1 MKIGVF
7 GGTFDPP
14 HLAHLIF
21 ADEARWQLKLN
32 RVLWLLTPVSPLKS
46 DEEISPWEQ
55 RLELLEAALAGNQ
68 KFEVSRVDIHRPG
81 PHYAYE
87 SMKILAGEYGGD
99 ELIYLIGEDS
109 LRDLA
114 KWEQPGELLR
124 YCHQVGVMR
133 RPDVEINFKVLEG
146 AIPGIQSKLIWV
158 ESPLLEISGRMIRD
172 RLKFGQPVRYFLPDA
187 VHELI
192 REKELYNFKNQRR

>member
-14 HLAHLIF
+14 HMAHLII
-21 ADEARWQLKLN
+21 AEEARWQLKLDL
-32 RVLWLLTPVSPLKS
+32 VLWLLTPVSPLKS
-46 DEEISPWEQ
+46 EVEISPWEQ
-55 RLELLEAALAGNQ
+55 RLELLDAALAGNQ
-68 KFEVSRVDIHRPG
+68 RFEVSRVDIDRPG

-87 SMKILAGEYGGD
+87 SMKILSGEYGGD

-114 KWEQPGELLR
+114 KWERPGELLR
-124 YCHQVGVMR
+124 YCHQVGVMGR
-133 RPDVEINFKVLEG
+133 SAVEFDFKDLEG
-146 AIPGIQSKLIWV
+146 AVPGIRSKLKWV
-158 ESPLLEISGRMIRD
+158 DSPLLEISGRMIRD

-187 VHELI
+187 VYEII
-192 REKELYNFKNQRR
+192 REKELYNFKN